1 MPNHTTKRWKWA
13 AGAAWAVMASVAM
26 ADTAAPLQVLT
37 PNGSWSWDG
46 VLGMQDRG
54 TSTLSLSSELW
65 AIHGTLYGG
74 ASYPTGTPSW
84 STSASTPVITQN
96 TYSIVSGPDNAVY
109 EIGSTGGLTLTA
121 TYSSGS
127 LTITDL
133 SINFGTKV
141 ISATLIG
148 GNGLGQLQNVP
159 IWTVDNISS
168 TVVGC
173 PENGGMCDAG
183 GLSWQNQ
190 PQHRLDT
197 ISTGLHLTAEGNQAF
212 QQAMGWQ
219 ESVSPSFD
227 FGTLSTSTMFLS
239 GPALHA
245 VPEPGTWVLMG
256 LGLVG
261 LCAAARRHTDTA
273 S

>member
-1 MPNHTTKRWKWA
+1 MTNNSTTRWKWA
-13 AGAAWAVMASVAM
+13 AGATWALMASAAM

-37 PNGSWSWDG
+37 PVDNWIWDG
-46 VLGMQDRG
+46 VLGMQERG
-54 TSTLSLSSELW
+54 TSTLSLSSELG
-65 AIHGTLYGG
+65 AINGTLYGG
-74 ASYPTGTPSW
+74 ASYPTGTPFG

-96 TYSIVSGPDNAVY
+96 TYSIVNGPDNAVY

-148 GNGLGQLQNVP
+148 GNGLSQLQNVP

-183 GLSWQNQ
+183 GLSWQDQ

-219 ESVSPSFD
+219 AGVSPSFD

-239 GPALHA
+239 SPALHA
-245 VPEPGTWVLMG
+245 VPEPATGALMG

-261 LCAAARRHTDTA
+261 LFGVARRRA
-273 S
+273 

>member
-1 MPNHTTKRWKWA
+1 
-13 AGAAWAVMASVAM
+13 M

-37 PNGSWSWDG
+37 PVDNWGWDG
-46 VLGMQDRG
+46 VLGMQSPG
-54 TSTLSLSSELW
+54 TSTLSLSPSFQGMS
-65 AIHGTLYGG
+65 GTLYGG
-74 ASYPTGTPSW
+74 ASYPTGTRDW
-84 STSASTPVITQN
+84 NTSANIPVITQN
-96 TYSIVSGPDNAVY
+96 SYSVVNGPDNAVY
-109 EIGSTGGLTLTA
+109 EIGSTGGLTLT
-121 TYSSGS
+121 TQYSSGS
-127 LTITDL
+127 FTITDL

-148 GNGLGQLQNVP
+148 ANGLGQLQNVP
-159 IWTVDNISS
+159 LWTVDNISS

-183 GLSWQNQ
+183 ALPARDQ

-197 ISTGLHLTAEGNQAF
+197 LATGLHLTAEGNQAF

-219 ESVSPSFD
+219 EGVSPSFD

-239 GPALHA
+239 GPTLHA
-245 VPEPGTWVLMG
+245 VPEPGTWALMG

-261 LCAAARRHTDTA
+261 LLGATRRRT
-273 S
+273 